1 MRRYQLTAKN
11 TPLWFKTLRVRPHQV
26 CTVRCSWLWSFLTFS
41 IIDGVINIDQ
51 GLGMFSPFPSL
62 SMSFGDQ
69 TDEQ

>member
-11 TPLWFKTLRVRPHQV
+11 TPLWLKTLRVRPHQV
-26 CTVRCSWLWSFLTFS
+26 YAIQFSRLWSSLTFS
-41 IIDGVINIDQ
+41 IIDGVINIDH